1 MDRTALTAASTIVM
15 TIDQVN
21 ALTRDEFV
29 MRFGDIAEH
38 SPWVAERAALHRPY
52 EDHAALVRGFQ
63 RAVLEADTD
72 AHTKLI
78 LAHPDLAG
86 RAAMAGEVAEDS
98 KREQKGAGL
107 DQLTAQEFELF
118 HTLNSAYRGRFGFP
132 FIFAVTGA
140 TKYQILDAFM
150 NRVDGTVAE
159 ERLTAIAQILRII
172 RFRLEARVHNPQKQ
186 LAS

>member
-1 MDRTALTAASTIVM
+1 MSARIHLIE
-15 TIDQVN
+15 VN
-21 ALTRDEFV
+21 ALSREDFIAH
-29 MRFGDIAEH
+29 FADIAEH
-38 SPWVAERAALHRPY
+38 SAWVAEKAERMRPF
-52 EDHAALVRGFQ
+52 EDHASLVRGFQ
-63 RAVLEADTD
+63 RAVLEADTE
-72 AHTKLI
+72 AHTALI

-86 RAAMAGEVAEDS
+86 KAAIAGEVADDS

-107 DQLTAQEFELF
+107 DQLTAQEFDVF
-118 HTLNSAYRGRFGFP
+118 QTLNTAYRARFGFP

-172 RFRLEARVHNPQKQ
+172 RFRLEARVENSARH

>member
-1 MDRTALTAASTIVM
+1 MSATLNLDH
-15 TIDQVN
+15 VN
-21 ALTRDEFV
+21 AVSREEFIAI
-29 MRFGDIAEH
+29 FGDIAEH
-38 SPWVAERAALHRPY
+38 SPWVAERASQYRPF
-52 EDHAALVRGFQ
+52 EDHISMVRGFQ
-63 RAVLEADTD
+63 RAVLEADTE
-72 AHTKLI
+72 AHTQLI

-86 RAAMAGEVAEDS
+86 RAAIAGEVAEDS

-118 HTLNSAYRGRFGFP
+118 HTLNSAYRSRFGFP

-172 RFRLEARVHNPQKQ
+172 RFRLEARVYNPQKH

>member
-1 MDRTALTAASTIVM
+1 MSAAFSL
-15 TIDQVN
+15 DHVN
-21 ALTRDEFV
+21 AIGRDEFIAA
-29 MRFGDIAEH
+29 FGDIAEH
-38 SPWVAERAALHRPY
+38 SPWVAERAATYRPF
-52 EDHAALVRGFQ
+52 EDHASLVRGFQ

-118 HTLNSAYRGRFGFP
+118 HTLNSTYRARFGFP

-172 RFRLEARVHNPQKQ
+172 RFRLEARVHNPQKH

>member
-1 MDRTALTAASTIVM
+1 MSAALSVEH
-15 TIDQVN
+15 VN
-21 ALTRDEFV
+21 AMSVPDFV
-29 MRFGDIAEH
+29 AHFGDIAEH
-38 SPWVAERAALHRPY
+38 SPWVAERAALYRPY

-63 RAVLEADTD
+63 RAVLEADTES
-72 AHTKLI
+72 HTQLI

-86 RAAMAGEVAEDS
+86 RAAIAGEVAEDS

-107 DQLTAQEFELF
+107 DQLNAQEFELF
-118 HTLNSAYRGRFGFP
+118 HTLNTTYRSRFGFP

-172 RFRLEARVHNPQKQ
+172 RFRLEARVHNPQKH